1 MAKVLTM
8 KDFPSS
14 WFVITADQVG
24 SRTAPDAVPI
34 ALQTLGAA
42 NLGMRLDFER
52 TVGDEIQGLTASID
66 DVLAA
71 IKVLTRLSR
80 WRIGVGV
87 GPVELPLAATSRA
100 ARGPAFIAAR
110 DAVTA
115 AYRAPSEIALRT
127 VAGAGDAFPP
137 DGARGVSGGLYARYC
152 SAQDRADSALTIWR
166 ALIRRRT
173 DEGWQAVT
181 LVESGVSHR
190 EAARGLGV
198 SESAVSQRLARARL
212 AESVAAER
220 LAACELADLLA
231 APPDAPLPGTPR

>member
-1 MAKVLTM
+1 M

-24 SRTAPDAVPI
+24 SRTARDAVPL
-34 ALQTLGAA
+34 ALETLGSAS
-42 NLGMRLDFER
+42 LGMRLDFER
-52 TVGDEIQGLTASID
+52 TVGDEIQGLTASVD
-66 DVLAA
+66 DVLVAV
-71 IKVLTRLSR
+71 KVLTRLGR

-87 GPVELPLAATSRA
+87 GPVEVPLAATSRA

-110 DAVTA
+110 DAVAA
-115 AYRAPSEIALRT
+115 AYRAPSEIALRA
-127 VAGAGDAFPP
+127 VAGASDAFPP
-137 DGARGVSGGLYARYC
+137 DARASGVSGGLYARYC
-152 SAQDRADSALTIWR
+152 SAPERADSALTVWR

-190 EAARGLGV
+190 EAARRLGV

-220 LAACELADLLA
+220 LAACELSDLLA
-231 APPDAPLPGTPR
+231 AAPDALPPGSSR